1 MKKVRGEYKN
11 KQEKEWATRN
21 LHKKI
26 LSLIPEG
33 KGKALDLGCGSGF
46 LASQLSNKGY
56 MVLGVDIEN
65 FTRYPI
71 KFLKRDLDKP
81 FEFNRSKFDLIT
93 AVEIIEH
100 LENPRK
106 FIREIK
112 KCLKKEGIAII
123 TTPNILNWKARLYY
137 LLKGIIWGFR
147 KEDYK
152 ISGHISPVTRYDFQ
166 RICDEEKLKILQIT
180 YNNSNKEIFGDNL
193 IVIIEK

>member
-11 KQEKEWATRN
+11 KQENEWATKS

-26 LSLIPEG
+26 LSLIPDG
-33 KGKALDLGCGSGF
+33 KGKVLDLGCGSGF